1 MKIAGEEDYSKIATG
16 GEHNMRREDN
26 KGFTLAELLIVVAII
41 GVLVAISI
49 PIFSRQ
55 LEKARD
61 ATSMANLRAA
71 YSQAM
76 SYVIEYNGNI
86 PFNNFTP
93 ADNSNIILY
102 GGPNYGGNITAVRI
116 KGVYLHSASA
126 NDWSGVGDNL
136 PFYNLIAKPDASK
149 KFWNDL
155 DSDNHGD
162 SGKYNGYYTVEFYF
176 VKKNYDGTPSAV
188 RIEPVKYNKPN
199 Y

>member
-1 MKIAGEEDYSKIATG
+1 MK
-16 GEHNMRREDN
+16 REDN

-49 PIFSRQ
+49 PIFSKQ

-61 ATSMANLRAA
+61 ATSVANLRSA

-86 PFNNFTP
+86 PSNNFTP

-116 KGVYLHSASA
+116 KGVYLHSSSA
-126 NDWSGVGDNL
+126 NNWSGMANNL
-136 PFYNLIAKPDASK
+136 PFYNIIAKPNASP
-149 KFWNDL
+149 KFWDDL
-155 DSDNHGD
+155 DADNHGD
-162 SGKYNGYYTVEFYF
+162 SGEYNGFYTVEFYM

-188 RIEPVKYNKPN
+188 MIEKTKHNTPN